1 MIKQVEDIYNQ
12 YEKFI
17 FREPKDYNFVLSSLM
32 IDRDAVEYYKHY
44 YIIDDCV
51 VFVDDL
57 LPAHDYRIN
66 QYSDTEDRM
75 LDGNRMCLDLLI
87 EHLTPDNYV
96 EFEKLRAFL
105 ACKLN
110 KNIAKIERIKREI
123 AKDCNFP
130 TSVQYEHKK
139 YNLDEDSLFVE
150 AFFVEKM
157 KELVNVDIL
166 KKK

>member
-1 MIKQVEDIYNQ
+1 MIKQVEDIYKE
-12 YEKFI
+12 YERFI
-17 FREPKDYNFVLSSLM
+17 FIEPKDYKFVLCSLM
-32 IDRDAVEYYKHY
+32 VERDSADYLDYN

-51 VFVDDL
+51 VFGDEL
-57 LPAHDYRIN
+57 LPTCDYRIN
-66 QYSDTEDRM
+66 QYSDTEKRM
-75 LDGNRMCLDLLI
+75 LDGYKMCINFLI
-87 EHLTPDNYV
+87 QYLTYDNFV

-110 KNIAKIERIKREI
+110 KNIANIERIKREI

-130 TSVQYEHKK
+130 TSVKYEHKQ
-139 YNLDEDSLFVE
+139 YTLNEDSIFVE

>member
-17 FREPKDYNFVLSSLM
+17 FREPDDYNFVLSSLM

-51 VFVDDL
+51 VFGDDL
-57 LPAHDYRIN
+57 LAAHDYRIN

-110 KNIAKIERIKREI
+110 KNIVKIERIKREI